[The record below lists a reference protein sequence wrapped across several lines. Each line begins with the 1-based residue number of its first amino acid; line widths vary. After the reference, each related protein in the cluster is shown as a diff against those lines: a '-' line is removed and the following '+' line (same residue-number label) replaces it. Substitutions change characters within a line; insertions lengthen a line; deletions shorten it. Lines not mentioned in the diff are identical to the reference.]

1 MKGGTVANNEQ
12 EEAVY
17 RALKRRDDEQEFGRL
32 GRWVFFLV
40 VIAIGIATV
49 AWVLWGIFS

>member
-1 MKGGTVANNEQ
+1 MANNEQ